1 MEFSIKWNSISKIV
15 IKIDLWKEK
24 IGEKENN
31 VATDDFTENAT
42 KLKVCGIRSITEIN
56 ELKTLDIDYFGCI
69 FAKSA
74 RQVDTELAAKI
85 ARTAHRHSKNLPKFS
100 FRRKFYAF

>member
-24 IGEKENN
+24 KLEKKENN

-74 RQVDTELAAKI
+74 RQVDTELAA
-85 ARTAHRHSKNLPKFS
+85 
-100 FRRKFYAF
+100 